1 MGPRLSQP
9 VLSGGFTYARRM
21 QLLVPALAGCV
32 HNMLGSAAVNGNTI
46 QITPQRNLTMV
57 LTAASSISSLLA
69 EAGHS

>member
-1 MGPRLSQP
+1 
-9 VLSGGFTYARRM
+9 
-21 QLLVPALAGCV
+21 
-32 HNMLGSAAVNGNTI
+32 VNGNTI